1 MCEVARVECCEAR
14 SEVVERSRKWEAG
27 GAGRAETDESGFG
40 GDGRLEVEKLKSW
53 KVEGG

>member
-40 GDGRLEVEKLKSW
+40 GDGRLEVGKLK
-53 KVEGG
+53 G